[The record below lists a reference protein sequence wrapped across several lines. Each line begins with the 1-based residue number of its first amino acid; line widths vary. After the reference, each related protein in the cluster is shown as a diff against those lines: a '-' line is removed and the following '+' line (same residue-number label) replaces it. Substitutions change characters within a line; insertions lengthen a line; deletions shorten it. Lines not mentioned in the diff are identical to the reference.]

1 MPRKK
6 KNGTAYSGGHIRVT
20 RHGTFRAELY
30 IHGKQKRPT
39 FKTRAEAEGWLA
51 TNALLAAQQSRPLS
65 ALEMADAREAFSL
78 LPPGVTLAE
87 AARAWNAERG
97 RALKP
102 TLMADALEQILQ
114 EKSSLERRQRTQT
127 GYREHVG
134 KFVKDAGG
142 QATLHVHEVTAEM
155 IKGWLQD
162 CGYRGNTWNG
172 YRRTLRAFFAWA
184 QSEGM
189 IHTNPVED
197 VPKATARRQTPECM
211 PVTRVAAFLRHTA
224 EMDPELVPY
233 FVVGFFTGTRTA
245 ELDRFDLS
253 CWQEDCIRI
262 GPGQA
267 KTGQQRYIT
276 IQPNLRAWL
285 EVYPLRPD
293 GRLRLANH
301 RRRYRA
307 IIHALEK
314 EDPGFHWPRNAM
326 RHSFASYHL
335 AKFRNAATTAHELGH
350 QSPALL
356 FNTYRTL
363 AKEEDG
369 LAYFE
374 IRP

>member
-6 KNGTAYSGGHIRVT
+6 KSGTAYSGGHIRVT
-20 RHGTFRAELY
+20 KHGTFRAELY
-30 IHGKQKRPT
+30 IHGKQQRPT

-51 TNALLAAQQSRPLS
+51 ANALLAAQLSLPLS
-65 ALEMADAREAFSL
+65 ALEMADAREALNL
-78 LPPGVTLAE
+78 LPAGVTLAE
-87 AARAWNAERG
+87 AARAWNDARG
-97 RALKP
+97 RAVKP
-102 TLMADALEQILQ
+102 ALVSDALEQVIL

-127 GYREHVG
+127 GYREHIG
-134 KFVKDAGG
+134 KFLKDVGG
-142 QATLHVHEVTAEM
+142 RETLHVHEVTGEM

-184 QSEGM
+184 QGEGM
-189 IHTNPVED
+189 IHVNPVEG

-211 PVTRVAAFLRHTA
+211 RVARVAAFLARTA
-224 EMDPELVPY
+224 AMDPQLVAY
-233 FVVGFFTGTRTA
+233 FATGFFSGARTA
-245 ELDRFDLS
+245 ELDRFDTA
-253 CWQEDCIRI
+253 CWQEDCIHI

-285 EVYPLRPD
+285 DAYPAPPD
-293 GRLRLANH
+293 GRLRTVNH
-301 RRRYRA
+301 RRRYRL
-307 IIHALEK
+307 ILEALEE

-335 AKFRNAATTAHELGH
+335 AKFRNAAITAHELGH

-356 FNTYRTL
+356 FSTYRTL